1 MKKPALTTRVRS
13 ARKLGQEAME
23 RAEANANEHVADFS
37 SRALAHIQ
45 TVARSLGPDGRVR
58 GEDLVN
64 GAKVAGIRP
73 HDDRA
78 FGAVFQKAVREG
90 LIVPVGFAPRVK
102 GHGTAGGRVYA
113 RGEGLA

>member
-1 MKKPALTTRVRS
+1 MKKPAFITRVRS

-23 RAEANANEHVADFS
+23 RAEAKANEHVADFS
-37 SRALAHIQ
+37 ARALAHIQ

-90 LIVPVGFAPRVK
+90 LIVPVGFAPGSKAMARPV
-102 GHGTAGGRVYA
+102 GACMRAG
-113 RGEGLA
+113 RGL